1 MPIDIKKQFRPNEM
15 PSIWGSPAKPDL
27 PNRIRL
33 LYGIAFMV
41 VLLAASLQNNLI
53 IAYIDYLQGDFGFT
67 PTQGACVTAAYYMG
81 NVWTTIMLF
90 RFRQQFGLKVF
101 FTCIFVVMLFSQI
114 LELMFSNFWIVV
126 FARFISGVVGGGISV
141 LTIFYAIQMLP
152 MSKKYLLFPT
162 SIGLAQI
169 GSVLAH
175 FIVAY
180 FSMNDYP
187 HLMNCFEIGFCLI
200 AFCTFLLIE
209 LPPSHTAKAFFP
221 EDFTAI
227 FFIVGTALCC
237 LIFSVGNIVWWH
249 YEAIGYGLCV
259 AIACFGLFFIAEFF
273 KKRPFVHLQFLAN
286 FQLIELSLAAAFVR
300 MCLAEQSTGATMLFR
315 KVLGFS
321 DYQLMGYYGILTL
334 SATLGGLLC
343 LMIYNYERSHG
354 MILFAAAL
362 IPLGSFLSM
371 NLSIDMLPS
380 HVYLG
385 QALIAFASVFF
396 MGPLIV
402 NGIVLGF
409 ARGTNYVI
417 TFAVVF
423 TFSQGVFGL
432 FGSAL
437 VGYFVQYQTTQNAQ
451 YILNHNITNPLFS
464 ADYADEVSKHAGV
477 LAYEDLF
484 FTIGV
489 IGSVIFIILAV
500 RYVYFKLTHNSLRR
514 ELDILKARSIKN
526 NAKTALLLEQQMST
540 PHSVPKHHS
549 YQGGNQ

>member
-1 MPIDIKKQFRPNEM
+1 MPIDIKEHFKPNEM

-27 PNRIRL
+27 PNQIRL
-33 LYGIAFMV
+33 LYGIAFIV
-41 VLLAASLQNNLI
+41 VLIAASLQNNLI

-67 PTQGACVTAAYYMG
+67 PTQGAYVTAAYYMG

-90 RFRQQFGLKVF
+90 RFRQQFGLKIF
-101 FTCIFVVMLFSQI
+101 FTCIFLVLLFSQI
-114 LELMFSNFWIVV
+114 LEFMFSNFWIVV
-126 FARFISGVVGGGISV
+126 FARFIGGVVGGGISV
-141 LTIFYAIQMLP
+141 LTIFYTIQMLP

-162 SIGLAQI
+162 SIGLSQI
-169 GSVLAH
+169 GSVLSH

-180 FSMNDYP
+180 FSVSDYP

-209 LPPSHTAKAFFP
+209 LPPSYTAKAFFP
-221 EDFTAI
+221 EDFTVILFAL
-227 FFIVGTALCC
+227 GTALCC
-237 LIFSVGNIVWWH
+237 LIFSVGNIIWWH
-249 YEAIGYGLCV
+249 YEAIAYGLCLALV
-259 AIACFGLFFIAEFF
+259 SFGLFFIAEFF
-273 KKRPFVHLQFLAN
+273 KKRPFIHLKFLMN

-315 KVLGFS
+315 NVLSFS

-334 SATLGGLLC
+334 GALFGGILC
-343 LMIYNYERSHG
+343 LLIYNYERSHG

-362 IPLGSFLSM
+362 IPLGSFLST
-371 NLSIDMLPS
+371 NLSVDMLPS
-380 HVYLG
+380 DIYLG
-385 QALIAFASVFF
+385 QSLIAFASVFF

-437 VGYFVQYQTTQNAQ
+437 IGYFIRFQTTQNAQ
-451 YILNHNITNPLFS
+451 NIINHNVSNPLFGTHFN
-464 ADYADEVSKHAGV
+464 DEVIKQAGV

-500 RYVYFKLTHNSLRR
+500 RYIYFKLTTNSLRR
-514 ELDILKARSIKN
+514 ELDILKTRSINN
-526 NAKTALLLEQQMST
+526 NAKTAKILEQLTRAQNSLI
-540 PHSVPKHHS
+540 PQ
-549 YQGGNQ
+549 QGGNK

>member
-227 FFIVGTALCC
+227 FFVVGTALCC